1 MCKNVDVVF
10 RHDSGGA
17 NVLAALVVKQ
27 GVDRDSCIFAMT
39 QFLPF
44 FFFVWPFWFLSHYM
58 FPILFCM
65 YFSFIQF
72 TSTVMD
78 QKRRREE
85 MDRMLHELISIQG
98 YCNSDRINKMMC
110 GSFQTL

>member
-44 FFFVWPFWFLSHYM
+44 FFLCLAFLVLVSLYVSYT
-58 FPILFCM
+58 FLYVLFFHSIYIYC
-65 YFSFIQF
+65 YGSEKK
-72 TSTVMD
+72 
-78 QKRRREE
+78 KR
-85 MDRMLHELISIQG
+85 G
-98 YCNSDRINKMMC
+98 N
-110 GSFQTL
+110 G

>member
-44 FFFVWPFWFLSHYM
+44 FSLFGLSGSCLIICFLYFFVCTFLSFNLHLLLWIRKEEERKWIGCYM
-58 FPILFCM
+58 
-65 YFSFIQF
+65 
-72 TSTVMD
+72 
-78 QKRRREE
+78 
-85 MDRMLHELISIQG
+85 
-98 YCNSDRINKMMC
+98 N
-110 GSFQTL
+110 